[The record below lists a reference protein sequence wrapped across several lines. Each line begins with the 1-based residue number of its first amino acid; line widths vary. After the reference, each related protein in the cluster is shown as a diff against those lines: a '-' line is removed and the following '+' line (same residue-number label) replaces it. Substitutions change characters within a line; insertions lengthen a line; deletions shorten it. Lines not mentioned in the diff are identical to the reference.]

1 VITLGKDTKQ
11 QIIHDHHDLPA
22 YGHPGISRTTQLV
35 TRYYWWPQIARD
47 VHDYVKGCAECQRH
61 KVNTQARKAPFN
73 PITPELDALP
83 FQTIA
88 MDFIVKLLQL
98 EGYDSILTITDHDCS
113 KAAIFIPCNETIDT
127 DRVAD
132 LYLRNVFVQYGL
144 PSKVICDRDP
154 CFISRFM
161 QTLCKWMGIK
171 VNASTAYHPRMDGQS
186 ERSNQWLEQ
195 WLRPWT
201 NFAQNNWHKYLPFA
215 EFAHNSW
222 HNETT
227 KKSPFQV
234 LMGYHP
240 RASITPFPNTL
251 PGVETQ
257 IEEWTQAR
265 QQVREAIL
273 IAQKRWAHSRH
284 LGRTFKIG
292 DKVWLEG
299 HNLRTEQPT
308 AKLAP
313 KHHGPFPIKKVLSP
327 ITYQL
332 TLPLTWKIHDVF
344 HVDLLTPYIETDFHG
359 PNYTRPPP
367 DLINEEEEYEVEQV
381 LSSRHHGR
389 GCKVQYLVKWR
400 GYPDSDNEWVNWDDM
415 HAEEALEDFRK
426 QNPRAITHIRR
437 TQSTITKPTPT
448 LHSWIYSNMSMS
460 QDAIGTTLPYAQ
472 CKSPVPT
479 TATTITTRPLID
491 QFGMVLPHTPPSPTL
506 PPTLLFNSRVETPA
520 SWPPSDDMGIETH
533 TPIYVPSR
541 SPSPGTTSWA
551 PIAVP
556 SCSPSPFWPGG
567 PRPTPEKGV
576 DTIPVVS
583 MGSDPGSPIPGTPEY
598 NYDLTSPP
606 SPKGSPSS
614 TSSSTASSRPAALK
628 GACTAHCWDMALT
641 LHHHDH
647 LTTPSDKSDIWT
659 SATLIEEPAQ
669 KNKRV
674 WGYGMTN
681 DQEPKWQRLDRWEG
695 WEEEDLESLRSV
707 FSEAVRNLT
716 LAIQNRGQ
724 LT

>member
-1 VITLGKDTKQ
+1 
-11 QIIHDHHDLPA
+11 
-22 YGHPGISRTTQLV
+22 
-35 TRYYWWPQIARD
+35 
-47 VHDYVKGCAECQRH
+47 
-61 KVNTQARKAPFN
+61 
-73 PITPELDALP
+73 
-83 FQTIA
+83 
-88 MDFIVKLLQL
+88 
-98 EGYDSILTITDHDCS
+98 
-113 KAAIFIPCNETIDT
+113 
-127 DRVAD
+127 
-132 LYLRNVFVQYGL
+132 
-144 PSKVICDRDP
+144 
-154 CFISRFM
+154 
-161 QTLCKWMGIK
+161 MGIK
-171 VNASTAYHPRMDGQS
+171 VNASTAYHPRTDGQS

-201 NFAQNNWHKYLPFA
+201 KFAQNNWRKYLPFV

-240 RASITPFPNTL
+240 RANLTPFPNTL
-251 PGVETQ
+251 PGVETR

-265 QQVREAIL
+265 QQVWEAIL
-273 IAQKRWAHSRH
+273 IAQKRWTHSKY
-284 LGRTFKIG
+284 LGQTFKIG

-299 HNLRTEQPT
+299 CNLKTEQPT

-313 KHHGPFPIKKVLSP
+313 KCHGPFPIKNVLSP

-332 TLPLTWKIHDVF
+332 TLPPTWKIHDVF

-381 LSSRHHGR
+381 LSSRRHGR
-389 GCKVQYLVKWR
+389 GCKVQYLVKWK

-415 HAEEALEDFRK
+415 HAQEALEDFRQ
-426 QNPRAITHIRR
+426 QNPRAITHIRWS
-437 TQSTITKPTPT
+437 QSIVESSNPT
-448 LHSWIYSNMSMS
+448 LHSWIYSTKSMS
-460 QDAIGTTLPYAQ
+460 QDTVCTALPYAQ
-472 CKSPVPT
+472 GESPVPEAGVWSPVPT
-479 TATTITTRPLID
+479 TTTTTTIRPLID
-491 QFGMVLPHTPPSPTL
+491 QFGMVLPWTPPSPTP

-533 TPIYVPSR
+533 TPIYIPSR

-551 PIAVP
+551 PITIP
-556 SCSPSPFWPGG
+556 SHSPSPFWPGG

-576 DTIPVVS
+576 DTIPVAS

-606 SPKGSPSS
+606 SPKGSSSS
-614 TSSSTASSRPAALK
+614 TSSSTSSRPAAAE
-628 GACTAHCWDMALT
+628 GACTAHCWDMAFT

-647 LTTPSDKSDIWT
+647 VNTPSDKPNIWT
-659 SATLIEEPAQ
+659 SATLIEEPTL

-674 WGYGMTN
+674 WGYGITH
-681 DQEPKWQRLDRWEG
+681 DQEPKWQHLDRWEG

-716 LAIQNRGQ
+716 SAIQNCGR

>member
-1 VITLGKDTKQ
+1 M
-11 QIIHDHHDLPA
+11 
-22 YGHPGISRTTQLV
+22 TQLV
-35 TRYYWWPQIARD
+35 TRYYWWLQIAKD
-47 VHDYVKGCAECQRH
+47 IHNYVKGCAECQRH
-61 KVNTQARKAPFN
+61 KANTQARKAPLN

-88 MDFIVKLLQL
+88 MDFIVKLPIS

-113 KAAIFIPCNETIDT
+113 KVAIFILCNETIDA
-127 DRVAD
+127 DGVAD

-144 PSKVICDRDP
+144 PSKVICNRDP
-154 CFISRFM
+154 RFISRFM
-161 QTLCKWMGIK
+161 QTLCKRMGIK
-171 VNASTAYHPRMDGQS
+171 VNASTAYHPRTDGQS

-201 NFAQNNWHKYLPFA
+201 NFAQNNWCKYLPFA

-227 KKSPFQV
+227 KRSPFQV

-240 RASITPFPNTL
+240 RANITAYTNSL
-251 PGVETQ
+251 PGVETR
-257 IEEWTQAR
+257 IKEWNRAR
-265 QQVREAIL
+265 QQVQEAML
-273 IAQKRWAHSRH
+273 IAQQQWAYSKY

-299 HNLRTEQPT
+299 HNLQTEQPT
-308 AKLAP
+308 VKLAP
-313 KHHGPFPIKKVLSP
+313 KHHGPFSIKKVLSP

-332 TLPLTWKIHDVF
+332 TLPSTWKIHDVF
-344 HVDLLTPYIETDFHG
+344 HVDLLTPYVETNFHS

-381 LSSRHHGR
+381 LSSRRHGR
-389 GCKVQYLVKWR
+389 GRKVQYLVKWK
-400 GYPDSDNEWVNWDDM
+400 GYPDSDNEWVDWDAM
-415 HAEEALEDFRK
+415 HAEEALKDFRQ

-437 TQSTITKPTPT
+437 TQSTREGSTPT
-448 LHSWIYSNMSMS
+448 LHSWIYSNTSMS
-460 QDAIGTTLPYAQ
+460 QDAICAALPYAQ
-472 CKSPVPT
+472 CRSPIPT
-479 TATTITTRPLID
+479 TATTVITRPLID
-491 QFGMVLPHTPPSPTL
+491 QFGMVLPRTPPSPTP
-506 PPTLLFNSRVETPA
+506 PPTLLFNNRVETPA

-551 PIAVP
+551 PITVP
-556 SCSPSPFWPGG
+556 SHSPSPFWPGG

-576 DTIPVVS
+576 DAIPLVS

-598 NYDLTSPP
+598 DYDLTSPP
-606 SPKGSPSS
+606 LPKDSSSSSSSS
-614 TSSSTASSRPAALK
+614 TSSTTSSRPATDK
-628 GACTAHCWDMALT
+628 GTCTAHCWDMAFT

-647 LTTPSDKSDIWT
+647 LTTPSDKADIWT
-659 SATLIEEPAQ
+659 SATLIEEPAL
-669 KNKRV
+669 KNRRV
-674 WGYGMTN
+674 WGYGKAH

-716 LAIQNRGQ
+716 SAMQNRGR